1 MPDGAILRN
10 IDGDLRFVIKVAD
23 VTPLEEDLS
32 DRIRDK
38 MKAWIQSTLLL
49 GNDKQKVVTDGYP
62 YLREDCIHS
71 RTVERLD
78 VEMLLDPLEEDL
90 NLPPFAVEFSDG
102 NRLQSEVIGQEAI
115 DSAVPKVLI
124 DNKSEIIGVL
134 SGSVISGK
142 PDCLIGDKAG
152 LRINFSAIHNLILH
166 VVFGPS
172 NEPRMRLMEMGVER
186 IKLDIAFIHEIVSV
200 RFYRNFLK
208 YLGIM
213 NRGLC
218 KAYERWDRAIQVH
231 QSVHLEAAFS
241 VMKRSPRAERKTQFN
256 GAAVES
262 ANHFVKVYSQL
273 LTGIK
278 VLCLLYKDMAK
289 VLIYAPITLLV
300 SFCKGRFGHYL
311 QSGPIQVLRAK
322 VKRCLNISQ
331 AASVCEL
338 SKAHHKELVP
348 AIELDSVP
356 VAFVAIH
363 TLAEFI
369 FGEERHKLCEDC
381 FTLIHGLREAA
392 YMPLR
397 KLTSSNRKIIFAL

>member
-1 MPDGAILRN
+1 
-10 IDGDLRFVIKVAD
+10 
-23 VTPLEEDLS
+23 
-32 DRIRDK
+32 
-38 MKAWIQSTLLL
+38 MKAWIQSILLL

-62 YLREDCIHS
+62 YLREDCILARS
-71 RTVERLD
+71 VEGFD
-78 VEMLLDPLEEDL
+78 MQMLLDPLEKDL
-90 NLPPFAVEFSDG
+90 NLPPFAVEFGNG
-102 NRLQSEVIGQEAI
+102 NRLQSEVVGQEAI
-115 DSAVPKVLI
+115 DSTVSKVLI
-124 DNKSEIIGVL
+124 DNKPEIVGIL
-134 SGSVISGK
+134 PGSVVSSK
-142 PDCLIGDKAG
+142 PDCLIGDKPS
-152 LRINFSAIHNLILH
+152 LRINIPTVHNLILH

-208 YLGIM
+208 YLGIV

-218 KAYERWDRAIQVH
+218 KAHERWNRAIQIH
-231 QSVHLEAAFS
+231 QRVHLESAFS
-241 VMKRSPRAERKTQFN
+241 VMKCRPRAERKTQFN
-256 GAAVES
+256 GAAVKS
-262 ANHFVKVYSQL
+262 ADHFVKVYSQL
-273 LTGIK
+273 LAGIK
-278 VLCLLYKDMAK
+278 VLRLLYQDIAK

-300 SFCKGRFGHYL
+300 SFCKGGFRHYL
-311 QSGPIQVLRAK
+311 QARSIQVLRAK

-331 AASVCEL
+331 AASVREL
-338 SKAHHKELVP
+338 SKAHHKELIP